1 MLDLAFAM
9 APPPEGGDPGGGEFA
24 RVIATDD
31 HDVHDLL
38 FCSHPSAK
46 EKTG

>member
-9 APPPEGGDPGGGEFA
+9 APRPRGGEFA